1 MPPDPGSCE
10 SPAPAAAPPP
20 AALAMTS
27 AGTASAAPRR
37 LRRLGPTPG
46 QLPHAWPPPRRL
58 TPDRHARPQR
68 DRQERRRTRL
78 RHRHPPSPVCQSNRK
93 IPRDAPEAGGRFGRT
108 AHPPAVTS
116 PGTHH
121 PKPGALGAGGTAASS
136 DKSSRK
142 KLKSRRVLPSLAATP
157 RNEKIRSFLG
167 SEKKRKKKIILKQAS
182 SAMTGKG
189 TSPLTVMPPR
199 SRLQPPA
206 ATRCWHGTGCCP
218 GHGGEAP
225 LPLPPRVTAG
235 WLAKPRCSEAVVSR
249 HPRGRGTRQEP
260 GE

>member
-1 MPPDPGSCE
+1 MPSGCPGGRQGNSAPCWWPAWPRTPGTGEKAESIAGPNHQPQLRGTKQQSARASAAGSAPALPPGGPRTSRGDTYRMPPDAGSCE

-58 TPDRHARPQR
+58 APDRHARPQR
-68 DRQERRRTRL
+68 DGQERRRARL
-78 RHRHPPSPVCQSNRK
+78 RHRHPPSPVCQAARK

-167 SEKKRKKKIILKQAS
+167 SERKKK
-182 SAMTGKG
+182 
-189 TSPLTVMPPR
+189 
-199 SRLQPPA
+199 RLF
-206 ATRCWHGTGCCP
+206 
-218 GHGGEAP
+218 
-225 LPLPPRVTAG
+225 
-235 WLAKPRCSEAVVSR
+235 
-249 HPRGRGTRQEP
+249 
-260 GE
+260 

>member
-58 TPDRHARPQR
+58 APDRHARPQR
-68 DRQERRRTRL
+68 DRQERRRARL

-167 SEKKRKKKIILKQAS
+167 SEKKRKKRDHFKTSQFCHDWQRDVTADCDAATVTASAS
-182 SAMTGKG
+182 SCHPVLARHW
-189 TSPLTVMPPR
+189 L
-199 SRLQPPA
+199 L
-206 ATRCWHGTGCCP
+206 P
-218 GHGGEAP
+218 GA
-225 LPLPPRVTAG
+225 R
-235 WLAKPRCSEAVVSR
+235 R
-249 HPRGRGTRQEP
+249 
-260 GE
+260 